1 MRRAVISIAG
11 EVATAARTEPA
22 PKANSPNRITGTR
35 PNRSEMDPPGRIAA
49 AIANR

>member
-1 MRRAVISIAG
+1 MTRAVISTAG

-49 AIANR
+49 TIASR